1 MTGVTCVVA
10 FRAMHGFARQRRTRT
25 VFLLVALLCSS
36 LATAEVTRDQPLVE
50 DSGHTLNKG
59 EWKLGITT
67 SSYGITDRLQL
78 DSALLLDLV
87 ILNAGLKYKLV
98 DAPNLALSASAF
110 AGGSAIL
117 LALKVGLAFGGVRLD
132 ASMPLTETIS
142 LNLAGSWQAWLVSA
156 VGDTESPL
164 LRSGRLS
171 WFHARAGLQW
181 VYTPRHIFFLSLA
194 TPTSWVAALG
204 RGSNDFDATDFWAAM
219 VGYQLSAGIVN
230 VRLDLGYGPSLL
242 GRGPTAALDF
252 YVRF

>member
-1 MTGVTCVVA
+1 MPGIV
-10 FRAMHGFARQRRTRT
+10 RQRPFQTAA
-25 VFLLVALLCSS
+25 VFAVCLIS
-36 LATAEVTRDQPLVE
+36 LNAAAEVTREQPLVE
-50 DSGHTLNKG
+50 DSGYTLNKG
-59 EWKLGITT
+59 EWKLGINT

-87 ILNAGLKYKLV
+87 ILNAGLKYQLV

-117 LALKVGLAFGGVRLD
+117 LALRVGVAYGGVRLD
-132 ASMPLTETIS
+132 ASMPLSETLS
-142 LNLAGSWQAWLVSA
+142 LNLAGSWQAWVITG
-156 VGDTESPL
+156 VGEDVAL

-181 VYTPRHIFFLSLA
+181 VFTPRHIFFLTLA

-204 RGSNDFDATDFWAAM
+204 RGSNEFDAADFWAAM
-219 VGYQLSAGIVN
+219 VGYQLSFGIVN
-230 VRLDLGYGPSLL
+230 LRLDVGYGPSLL